1 MLFAQTYFLFCP
13 ISLFDVQILWGG
25 SNIATEMAVAA
36 VAESGLIRKVKVFGI
51 VDLSRNKAKMLLD
64 PNSPLELMIDQS
76 GLQIG
81 YDAVKT
87 TISVKN
93 NCQDISS

>member
-1 MLFAQTYFLFCP
+1 
-13 ISLFDVQILWGG
+13 
-25 SNIATEMAVAA
+25 MAVTA

-87 TISVKN
+87 TISVLRQEIGGVDYKVYPVKHRLLT
-93 NCQDISS
+93 QDDRDLVSDLLKDLSLE